1 MQSETGGRTRALQ
14 VEGGEPTENGDD
26 DHHEEEEKEKG
37 RQVRG
42 RGREEER
49 ERRMERDGEKG
60 GAGGE
65 RAMHDMWG
73 DEHGDEDQRRTGSER
88 K

>member
-1 MQSETGGRTRALQ
+1 
-14 VEGGEPTENGDD
+14 
-26 DHHEEEEKEKG
+26 
-37 RQVRG
+37 
-42 RGREEER
+42 
-49 ERRMERDGEKG
+49 MERDGEKG

-65 RAMHDMWG
+65 RDMHDMWG